1 MEVIWK
7 DIEGYEGYYQVS
19 NDGQV
24 KSLDRYITRS
34 DGTVYFKKGKL
45 MVQTLNTDEYPTVHL
60 SRDGKGER
68 ISVHILVAKAFVPGY
83 IKGLEVDHLDT
94 NRENNVYTNLEWVTH
109 EENNRRTFERGH
121 HVSQV
126 KDTHG
131 ANNPNYGNHKLHER
145 FVEHPELLALQGRPG
160 SQNGRSV
167 KVNVIFKD
175 GSKMTFGYLREAAKY
190 LIESGLTKIKSL
202 EGMANKITECL
213 KNNTTY
219 MNLSFER
226 CE

>member
-7 DIEGYEGYYQVS
+7 DIEGYEGYYQIS

-34 DGTVYFKKGKL
+34 DGTVYFRKGKTKA
-45 MVQTLNTDEYPTVHL
+45 QTYNMDKYLTVKL
-60 SRDGKGER
+60 SKDGKDER
-68 ISVHILVAKAFVPGY
+68 IAVHILVAKAFVSGY

-121 HVSQV
+121 HVSQI

-131 ANNPNYGNHKLHER
+131 INNPNYGNHKLHER

-160 SQNGRSV
+160 SQNGRAV